1 MHCSVFTE
9 LFRSQGAWRSTKVH
23 RRRCPL
29 VKSNLYVAQHL
40 GPLVNIQP
48 LYVAS
53 NNLTQGCRCPPSC
66 SLHYLRNFVQRS
78 QKKTSHTASE
88 LGSGAQGR
96 IQRVWQRCSLGLVCL
111 CCRPRATAVCWE
123 GSGGKLKQRRPPR
136 DRHPPANPSTPRF
149 FLLHVCALV
158 F

>member
-9 LFRSQGAWRSTKVH
+9 LFRSQGARRSTKGH

-29 VKSNLYVAQHL
+29 VKSNLQVAQHL

-66 SLHYLRNFVQRS
+66 SL
-78 QKKTSHTASE
+78 QKKTSHTAPE
-88 LGSGAQGR
+88 LGSGAQAR
-96 IQRVWQRCSLGLVCL
+96 IQRVWQRCSQGLVCL

-123 GSGGKLKQRRPPR
+123 GSGGKLKQRRPLR

-149 FLLHVCALV
+149 FLLHICALV

>member
-1 MHCSVFTE
+1 MHCSVFTG
-9 LFRSQGAWRSTKVH
+9 LFRSQGVHEGQQRCRGAGAPWSSPTSRLHST
-23 RRRCPL
+23 L
-29 VKSNLYVAQHL
+29 VPWSIFN
-40 GPLVNIQP
+40 

-66 SLHYLRNFVQRS
+66 SLHQLRNFVQRS

-149 FLLHVCALV
+149 FLLHICALV